1 MLEIIWIFLCLILIA
16 LILLRVPSKDGG
28 SQNFAVSGSLLGSP
42 KATDNKLQIF
52 LWVLIILFL
61 SLSGLSSLTVI

>member
-1 MLEIIWIFLCLILIA
+1 MLEIIWTFLCIILIV

-52 LWVLIILFL
+52 LWVLIISFL
-61 SLSGLSSLTVI
+61 GLSGLSSLTGI